1 MWSPNRRRRVKW
13 RWTSISSVG
22 IITTSS
28 QTFALIISIRISNYS
43 CRLTKDNKPTAM
55 LRHYQIQLINM
66 IANQQPAIKKFKYKK
81 IGHSDAD
88 YRHN

>member
-1 MWSPNRRRRVKW
+1 
-13 RWTSISSVG
+13 
-22 IITTSS
+22 
-28 QTFALIISIRISNYS
+28 
-43 CRLTKDNKPTAM
+43 M